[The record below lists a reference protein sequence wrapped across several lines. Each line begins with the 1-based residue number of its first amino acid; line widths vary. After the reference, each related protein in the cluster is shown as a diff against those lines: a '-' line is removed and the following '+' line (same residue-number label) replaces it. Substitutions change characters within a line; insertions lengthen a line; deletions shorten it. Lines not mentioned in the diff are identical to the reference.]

1 MKNNILVSLSLIIF
15 LICSCS
21 KKEKGTARVKPVKD
35 FVFDTISINDT
46 MTHVFD
52 VKNISDEDLI
62 ISKVG
67 TSCGCT
73 AAVISDSVVRPNNSA
88 QVRVEFIARKEKTG
102 DIKNSI
108 VLRTNTEPPFTV
120 FYIKGFV
127 KE

>member
-1 MKNNILVSLSLIIF
+1 MILFFVY
-15 LICSCS
+15 SCT
-21 KKEKGTARVKPVKD
+21 KKEGIAKAAPVKD
-35 FVFDTISINDT
+35 YVFDTISINDT
-46 MTHVFD
+46 VNHVFD
-52 VKNISDEDLI
+52 VKNISDDDLI

-73 AAVISDSVVRPNNSA
+73 AAVISDSIVRPNDSA

-102 DIKNSI
+102 DIKNSV

>member
-1 MKNNILVSLSLIIF
+1 MKNKLLVLFTISLLIMW
-15 LICSCS
+15 SCS
-21 KKEKGTARVKPVKD
+21 KTEGIAKVAPVKD
-35 FVFDTISINDT
+35 YVFDTISINDT
-46 MTHVFD
+46 VTHVFD
-52 VKNISDEDLI
+52 IKNISEENLI

-88 QVRVEFIARKEKTG
+88 QVKVEFIARKEKTG